1 MVESVV
7 SKTQLKR
14 ITFKKIKSLSI
25 DWDREWNK
33 HLQLNTFM
41 IVGWRMGIEQS
52 KANLQS

>member
-1 MVESVV
+1 MAESVV

-14 ITFKKIKSLSI
+14 ITFKKIKSSSI

-52 KANLQS
+52 KAN